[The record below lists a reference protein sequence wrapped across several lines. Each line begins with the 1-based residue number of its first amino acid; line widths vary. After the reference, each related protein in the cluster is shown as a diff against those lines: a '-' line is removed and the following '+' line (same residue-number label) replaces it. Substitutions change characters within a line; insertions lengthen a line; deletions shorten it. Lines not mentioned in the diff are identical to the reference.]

1 MLRGAVVSWALLS
14 CGLLA
19 CTQARAQVSGSVAVV
34 SDHRFRGASLSDGR
48 PALQLALAWER
59 GDGWYAGVFAS
70 SARLSAHADLQLL
83 SYVGY
88 ARRLHNGSS
97 WEAGAEY
104 TAFRQHSAGNYPE
117 LYVGLATE
125 RISGR
130 LYYAPRYFSED
141 DAVAYAELDADKP
154 LDERWR
160 LFGHLGLLRRLR
172 HGEAEAG
179 EGAQRTRIDAR
190 VGIGAAFG
198 KFDLQLARV
207 ASDGS
212 RGRFSGYPVGA
223 AADTGAWVLSLSR
236 AW

>member
-1 MLRGAVVSWALLS
+1 MLRGAVVFWALLFG
-14 CGLLA
+14 GLLS
-19 CTQARAQVSGSVAVV
+19 CTQACAQVSGSVAVV
-34 SDHRFRGASLSDGR
+34 SDYRFRGASLSDGR
-48 PALQLALAWER
+48 PALQLGLAWER
-59 GDGWYAGVFAS
+59 DDGWYAGAFAS
-70 SARLSAHADLQLL
+70 SARLYGHADVQLL

-88 ARRLHNGSS
+88 ARRLHNGLS

-104 TAFRQHSAGNYPE
+104 AAFRHYSADNYPE
-117 LYVGLATE
+117 LYVGLTAE

-141 DAVAYAELDADKP
+141 DAVVYAELNANKP

-160 LFGHLGLLRRLR
+160 LLGHLGWLQRLE
-172 HGEAEAG
+172 HSEAEAS

-212 RGRFSGYPVGA
+212 RGR
-223 AADTGAWVLSLSR
+223 
-236 AW
+236 